1 MGYTIV
7 YARTF
12 IKTTKGII
20 PLVLHGSNNC
30 TEFVNG
36 REVRERSWDIYHDK
50 LCELP
55 EDKFM
60 ETVHSMFAHLNPDDL
75 LFKWNNK
82 WLCAGQIEQWFKR
95 GVRDAR
101 SIEDILHDNPRV
113 CVRGK
118 VVVNNSDY
126 SERKVLHDRF
136 FNTTNE
142 LEEWIARASGEVG
155 KQSSEGNHAYLHI
168 GFTTRHSLAYHPYIS
183 EPVVAKMVDGYIS
196 NVNETELQCTR
207 TATGAMV
214 FASTKEAEEKIGAW
228 AKHYN
233 VQYVKY
239 STVCTPKPF
248 AIQVAGGSRAG
259 YFIAKR
265 TARRIFFTPNAEN
278 ARRFPTRQRAIAA
291 IQDLLAVTDSI
302 GPLTVFEIK

>member
-1 MGYTIV
+1 MIASLT
-7 YARTF
+7 
-12 IKTTKGII
+12 
-20 PLVLHGSNNC
+20 P
-30 TEFVNG
+30 
-36 REVRERSWDIYHDK
+36 
-50 LCELP
+50 P
-55 EDKFM
+55 
-60 ETVHSMFAHLNPDDL
+60 
-75 LFKWNNK
+75 
-82 WLCAGQIEQWFKR
+82 
-95 GVRDAR
+95 
-101 SIEDILHDNPRV
+101 
-113 CVRGK
+113 
-118 VVVNNSDY
+118 
-126 SERKVLHDRF
+126 
-136 FNTTNE
+136 NE
-142 LEEWIARASGEVG
+142 LEEWVARASEEVG

-248 AIQVAGGSRAG
+248 AIQVAGGSRVG

-278 ARRFPTRQRAIAA
+278 ARRFRQDNGPLQPYRIFSQLR
-291 IQDLLAVTDSI
+291 ILLAHLRCSKSNNI
-302 GPLTVFEIK
+302 GGR

>member
-1 MGYTIV
+1 
-7 YARTF
+7 
-12 IKTTKGII
+12 
-20 PLVLHGSNNC
+20 
-30 TEFVNG
+30 
-36 REVRERSWDIYHDK
+36 
-50 LCELP
+50 
-55 EDKFM
+55 M

-82 WLCAGQIEQWFKR
+82 WLCAGQIEQRFKR

-126 SERKVLHDRF
+126 SERKVLRDRF

-142 LEEWIARASGEVG
+142 LEEWVARASGEVG

-248 AIQVAGGSRAG
+248 AIQVAGGSRVG

>member
-12 IKTTKGII
+12 VKTTKGII

-60 ETVHSMFAHLNPDDL
+60 ETVHSMFAHLNPDDQ

-118 VVVNNSDY
+118 VVVNNSDC
-126 SERKVLHDRF
+126 SEQKVLHDRF

-142 LEEWIARASGEVG
+142 LEEWVARASEEVG

-196 NVNETELQCTR
+196 NVNETEL
-207 TATGAMV
+207 
-214 FASTKEAEEKIGAW
+214 
-228 AKHYN
+228 
-233 VQYVKY
+233 
-239 STVCTPKPF
+239 
-248 AIQVAGGSRAG
+248 
-259 YFIAKR
+259 
-265 TARRIFFTPNAEN
+265 
-278 ARRFPTRQRAIAA
+278 
-291 IQDLLAVTDSI
+291 
-302 GPLTVFEIK
+302 